1 MTLDCKQLLIGGL
14 IGGALVAFAQTQ
26 TFRKGCAKVVAAGL
40 QLKDDASEFLESVNS
55 SASVMKAAFIG
66 NLLAESDE
74 LNNIRNWPNAVPPV
88 SISSIS

>member
-40 QLKDDASEFLESVNS
+40 QLKDDASEFLESVKED
-55 SASVMKAAFIG
+55 AEDVA
-66 NLLAESDE
+66 AESKVKK
-74 LNNIRNWPNAVPPV
+74 AKA
-88 SISSIS
+88 